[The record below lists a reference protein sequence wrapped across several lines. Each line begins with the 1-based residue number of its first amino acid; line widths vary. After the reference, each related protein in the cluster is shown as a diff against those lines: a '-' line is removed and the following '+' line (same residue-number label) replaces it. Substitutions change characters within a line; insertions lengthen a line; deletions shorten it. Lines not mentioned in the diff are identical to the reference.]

1 MFASFGFPES
11 RPVIIGILVVFELI
25 FTPYNMVRRER
36 ERERERG
43 RRERERGE
51 GEGEGGRER
60 RERER
65 VLCFMIFCSPGNRK
79 IKIAARWLYLVYHGL

>member
-25 FTPYNMVRRER
+25 FTPYNMVR

-43 RRERERGE
+43 REESEGGEREGGRRER
-51 GEGEGGRER
+51 GRER
-60 RERER
+60 RGEREGEKESV
-65 VLCFMIFCSPGNRK
+65 VLYDI
-79 IKIAARWLYLVYHGL
+79 L